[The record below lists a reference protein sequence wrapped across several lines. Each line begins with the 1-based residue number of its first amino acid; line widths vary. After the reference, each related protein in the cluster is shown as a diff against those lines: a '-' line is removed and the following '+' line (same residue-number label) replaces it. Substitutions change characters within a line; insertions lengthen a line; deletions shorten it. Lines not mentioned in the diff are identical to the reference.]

1 MIGTNSFINTVGEYA
16 YDCLTRNDMLLRE
29 ETSNKVMVIGTEH
42 GSIVCTRDTKI
53 QMDYGIYM
61 YASLLHVG
69 DSLKNQMMNAS
80 VVTGVTF
87 LTDEVDVYKVV
98 DSEKGYLVVNGFF
111 VANDC

>member
-1 MIGTNSFINTVGEYA
+1 MIGTTSFINSVGEYA
-16 YDCLTRNDMLLRE
+16 YDCLTRNGMLLRE
-29 ETSNKVMVIGTEH
+29 ETSNEVMVIGTEH

-69 DSLKNQMMNAS
+69 DRLKNQMMNAS
-80 VVTGVTF
+80 VITSITF
-87 LTDEVDVYKVV
+87 VNEDTDIYKVV